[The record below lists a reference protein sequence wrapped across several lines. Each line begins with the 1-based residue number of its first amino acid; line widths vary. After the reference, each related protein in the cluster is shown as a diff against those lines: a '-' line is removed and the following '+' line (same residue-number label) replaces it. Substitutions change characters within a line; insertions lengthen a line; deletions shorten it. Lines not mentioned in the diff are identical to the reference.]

1 MRWMVEVHQSGGMV
15 KHIGMGELNA
25 LPLFFCAVS
34 AKGRDKIVKTEK
46 LWSVRGRRRR
56 AYLA

>member
-1 MRWMVEVHQSGGMV
+1 MRWMVEAHQSGGMV

-25 LPLFFCAVS
+25 LLFLHLQR
-34 AKGRDKIVKTEK
+34 KGRDKIVKIEK